1 MQKEIEEEGEVEQK
15 MFDKFM
21 CYCDG
26 NTDGMKKSAE
36 DAAQRITELQAN
48 LEASIA
54 EKSQLDQELIEHK
67 KDRVTAQQDLAQAT
81 SIREKEHKEFVDLTG
96 ESKANLDS
104 MNAAIAALSK
114 GMGAELLQS
123 KTNVVDTI
131 HKIAN
136 SAQGIDN
143 YQRNLVLN
151 FLAGGQSAFNDYA
164 PQSGEIVGI
173 LKAMKDEMDKNLNG
187 AITDEESSAKGY
199 EGLAAAKKAEIAAAS
214 EAIESKTERSG
225 ALAVKVTTLKGDIK
239 DTTSELEDTQAFLAN
254 LKVECASKRDE
265 WDERCKMR
273 TEEISAIS
281 QAIKILNDD
290 DALDLFKKTLS
301 LKQGASDPEFGFIQG
316 YSTRGKVQQA
326 LASLEKIE
334 RKSLQVQFLENS
346 LKAQK
351 VDFSKVIQMVEEMT
365 AVLTNEQKSD
375 DEQKV
380 FCDEDLQK
388 SENQQ
393 KDTEEAIASS
403 AALIEETKEESAELA
418 AEIEN
423 LQKEIKDLDTS
434 VSEATEQ
441 RKAEHGDY
449 LKFTAENNAALT
461 LIEKAKNKL
470 FSFYRPEQYKEE
482 TTAAPTS
489 ALLQSAELDGLL
501 SFVQVA
507 HKAAPPPPPETWGA
521 YQKKEGKSNGAI
533 ALLEHLAKDLQADLK
548 DAEHDEKTG
557 QKEYETLM
565 ADSQASRAQKV
576 DSITEKEAAKADLDV
591 KVETA
596 KETKTAQEAE
606 LSNVKEYIATLHAD
620 CDFLIANYD
629 VRKAAREN
637 ELESLANAKA
647 VLSGADFS

>member
-1 MQKEIEEEGEVEQK
+1 
-15 MFDKFM
+15 
-21 CYCDG
+21 
-26 NTDGMKKSAE
+26 
-36 DAAQRITELQAN
+36 
-48 LEASIA
+48 
-54 EKSQLDQELIEHK
+54 
-67 KDRVTAQQDLAQAT
+67 
-81 SIREKEHKEFVDLTG
+81 
-96 ESKANLDS
+96 
-104 MNAAIAALSK
+104 
-114 GMGAELLQS
+114 
-123 KTNVVDTI
+123 
-131 HKIAN
+131 
-136 SAQGIDN
+136 
-143 YQRNLVLN
+143 
-151 FLAGGQSAFNDYA
+151 
-164 PQSGEIVGI
+164 
-173 LKAMKDEMDKNLNG
+173 
-187 AITDEESSAKGY
+187 
-199 EGLAAAKKAEIAAAS
+199 
-214 EAIESKTERSG
+214 
-225 ALAVKVTTLKGDIK
+225 
-239 DTTSELEDTQAFLAN
+239 
-254 LKVECASKRDE
+254 
-265 WDERCKMR
+265 MR

-301 LKQGASDPEFGFIQG
+301 LKQGAPDPQFGFIQS
-316 YSTRGKVQQA
+316 YSSKGRVQQA
-326 LASLEKIE
+326 LAAVQKID
-334 RKSLQVQFLENS
+334 RKNLQVQLLENS
-346 LKAQK
+346 LMAKK

-365 AVLTNEQKSD
+365 TVLKNEQKSD

-388 SENQQ
+388 SETQQ
-393 KDTEEAIASS
+393 KETEDSIASS
-403 AALIEETKEESAELA
+403 EALIEETKEASAELG

-423 LQKEIKDLDTS
+423 LQKEIKELDTS

-441 RKAEHGDY
+441 RKDEHADY
-449 LKFTAENNAALT
+449 LKFTAENSAALQ

-489 ALLQSAELDGLL
+489 AMLQSAELDGLNDVL

-507 HKAAPPPPPETWGA
+507 RKAAPPPPPDTWGA

-576 DSITEKEAAKADLDV
+576 DSITEKEASKADLDV

-637 ELESLANAKA
+637 ELDSLANAKA